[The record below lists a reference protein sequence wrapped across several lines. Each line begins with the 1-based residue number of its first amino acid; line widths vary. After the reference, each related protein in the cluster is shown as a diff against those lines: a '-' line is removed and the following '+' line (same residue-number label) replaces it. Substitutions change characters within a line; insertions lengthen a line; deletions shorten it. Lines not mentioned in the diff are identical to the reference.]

1 MSAGDGALP
10 AGWGWGEEAEGGEG
24 RGQPRSAPPP
34 KAGGAEVGL
43 FRGAALR
50 WVGVRRGR
58 SFGAGRPT
66 EGAVCSLA
74 LGALTGFLFTQ
85 VGTGRAPGAWGA
97 AGPQPGRTKLR

>member
-1 MSAGDGALP
+1 MGLYRRGGAGGRRRR
-10 AGWGWGEEAEGGEG
+10 EGRRREG

-50 WVGVRRGR
+50 WVGVRRSR

-74 LGALTGFLFTQ
+74 LGALTGFLFIQ